1 MGGAAVSVGA
11 VLVTGA
17 THGIGRAVAV
27 ALAGRGARVAVHGL
41 SVAAAETVADEVRAA
56 GGRSS
61 VTAGDLADPATPVAA
76 VEAALALGD
85 GQIAGLVNNAGA
97 NVFAGVVDCDLD
109 TWQRCIDVDLRAAWL
124 CLKHATPHMSRGAAV
139 VNVTSNHAFATIPR
153 GFPYNVA
160 KAGMQALTTAASI
173 ELAERGVRVNA
184 VCPGYVDTRGNQAY
198 FDSFPDA
205 RAARRRVEDLH
216 PLGRIGQP
224 QDIAEA
230 VLFLLDAERSAFI
243 TGSTLLV
250 DGGRSALLEDPR

>member
-1 MGGAAVSVGA
+1 VTAGA

-17 THGIGRAVAV
+17 TQGIGRAVAL
-27 ALAGRGARVAVHGL
+27 ALAARGALITVHGR
-41 SVAAAETVADEVRAA
+41 SPAEAEAVAEEIRTS
-56 GGRSS
+56 GGRSC
-61 VTAGDLADPATPVAA
+61 VIAGDLADPATAVAA
-76 VEAALALGD
+76 VEATHKLGD
-85 GQIAGLVNNAGA
+85 GHIVGLVNNAGS

-124 CLKHATPHMSRGAAV
+124 CLKHAAPHMSEGGAV

-173 ELAERGVRVNA
+173 ELSGRGVRVNA
-184 VCPGYVDTRGNQAY
+184 VCPGYVDTPGNQAY
-198 FDSFPDA
+198 FDSFADG

-216 PLGRIGQP
+216 PLRRIGEP
-224 QDIAEA
+224 HDIAEA
-230 VLFLLDAERSAFI
+230 VLFLLDSERSGFV